1 MFAPTVLATLSLVF
15 ILLSVAVVRVMGT
28 QQRLQ
33 SSLCYLHVFDC
44 AEDHIGMVKGRLQ
57 SRHGAWTHRRC
68 WPARH
73 LNGRCWLHRLAP
85 QSPRDCGL
93 NNPSPCRAGAASPNE
108 ALFPIFFCLESR
120 QGRWGEMRKRLWR
133 DCQSRQTRSDRF
145 RFAS

>member
-1 MFAPTVLATLSLVF
+1 VFAPTVLATLSLVF

-57 SRHGAWTHRRC
+57 SRR
-68 WPARH
+68 
-73 LNGRCWLHRLAP
+73 
-85 QSPRDCGL
+85 
-93 NNPSPCRAGAASPNE
+93 
-108 ALFPIFFCLESR
+108 
-120 QGRWGEMRKRLWR
+120 RWGEMRKRLWR

>member
-57 SRHGAWTHRRC
+57 SRR
-68 WPARH
+68 
-73 LNGRCWLHRLAP
+73 
-85 QSPRDCGL
+85 
-93 NNPSPCRAGAASPNE
+93 
-108 ALFPIFFCLESR
+108 
-120 QGRWGEMRKRLWR
+120 RWGEMRKRLWR

>member
-44 AEDHIGMVKGRLQ
+44 AEDHIGMVKDRLQ
-57 SRHGAWTHRRC
+57 SGHGAWTHRRC

-73 LNGRCWLHRLAP
+73 TEVRLTLA
-85 QSPRDCGL
+85 GL
-93 NNPSPCRAGAASPNE
+93 KKMR
-108 ALFPIFFCLESR
+108 SR
-120 QGRWGEMRKRLWR
+120 I
-133 DCQSRQTRSDRF
+133 
-145 RFAS
+145 